1 VKILFDTSLLVAATV
16 AAHPAHSR
24 ALPWLSRAHA
34 GDFELVV
41 SAHTLAEM
49 YAVLTRLPLSPRIR
63 PAMAEKLI
71 SENVRAHAEVVSLSA
86 KDYST
91 VLSNAA
97 ALNLSGGV
105 VYDAVIAHAA
115 RKSSVDQ
122 LVTLDPD
129 DFRRVW
135 PDAGDRIIAA

>member
-1 VKILFDTSLLVAATV
+1 
-16 AAHPAHSR
+16 
-24 ALPWLSRAHA
+24 
-34 GDFELVV
+34 
-41 SAHTLAEM
+41 M